1 MAAPTLSC
9 ANCGADNERT
19 LERCDACGA
28 RLDLFLEG
36 EDSQIQTF
44 QLRYSFVAFAIMA
57 VLAAIVLYA
66 LPMFIPAYDPQGLP
80 GLMLFILIAFIGSVV
95 TARISPARTYF
106 EPAVG
111 AALATPFT
119 LYYLVAITDVKD
131 FSEISLIAS
140 GCLAVMV
147 TVLGAIF
154 GEKLQGPVRKKAK
167 A

>member
-9 ANCGADNERT
+9 ANCGAENERT
-19 LERCDACGA
+19 IERCEACGA

-36 EDSQIQTF
+36 DDSQVQGF
-44 QLRYSFVAFAIMA
+44 QLRYGFAAFAIMA
-57 VLAAIVLYA
+57 ALSAIAFYA
-66 LPMFIPAYDPQGLP
+66 LPMFIPTYDPQGLP
-80 GLMLFILIAFIGSVV
+80 GLMLFILIAFIGSAI
-95 TARISPARTYF
+95 TARLSPSRTYF

-111 AALATPFT
+111 AALATPFA
-119 LYYLVAITDVKD
+119 LYYLVSITDVKD
-131 FSEISLIAS
+131 FSEISLVAS

-147 TVLGAIF
+147 TVLGAVL

>member
-1 MAAPTLSC
+1 MAAPTLTC
-9 ANCGADNERT
+9 ANCGAENERT
-19 LERCDACGA
+19 LERCEACGA

-36 EDSQIQTF
+36 EDSQVQSF
-44 QLRYSFVAFAIMA
+44 QLRYSFIAFAIMA
-57 VLAAIVLYA
+57 ALSVIAFYA
-66 LPMFIPAYDPQGLP
+66 LPLFVPNYDPQGLP
-80 GLMLFILIAFIGSVV
+80 GLMLFILIAFVGSVV

-111 AALATPFT
+111 AALTTPFV
-119 LYYLVAITDVKD
+119 LYYLVRITDVKD